1 MNELELESE
10 NKFLELLRKEIY
22 KLEHDFNMLRYNN
35 GKLEERLDSE
45 FLNKDRDDFA
55 SDLEYYEFII
65 EQSKVFD
72 AYYENHTSMKEKETA
87 IKDINELIHKVE
99 YYGGFTKKANQ
110 PIIAHDEGKFIS
122 DSKLNF
128 GKLSSNQYNIDTTAN
143 RIVENSASMKM
154 EVSVSD
160 HVKNVEN
167 VNSYYQAIFGIPVYI
182 TGF

>member
-1 MNELELESE
+1 MNKLESN
-10 NKFLELLRKEIY
+10 NKFLELLRKEKY
-22 KLEHDFNMLRYNN
+22 ELEHEFNVLRYNN

-55 SDLEYYEFII
+55 SDLEYYEFRI

-72 AYYENHTSMKEKETA
+72 EYYENNARIKEKEA
-87 IKDINELIHKVE
+87 KIKDNSELIYKVE
-99 YYGGFTKKANQ
+99 
-110 PIIAHDEGKFIS
+110 HDDRSIRIVKQSIVTNGEDKLIS
-122 DSKLNF
+122 DGKLNF
-128 GKLSSNQYNIDTTAN
+128 GKLSSDPYNIDATSN

-160 HVKNVEN
+160 HVKSADTI
-167 VNSYYQAIFGIPVYI
+167 NSYYQVIFGVPVYT